1 MTYRFALVGCGQIGP
16 RHATQMAR
24 MGQLVAVCDTDWQ
37 KADNLAVKYGCVA
50 VYSLEALLKLE
61 LQIDLISICTP
72 NYLHA
77 EQSIA
82 CLNAGFHVICEK
94 PMTISSAD
102 AAKVIEVVK
111 ATGKKF
117 FVVKQNR
124 YNPPV
129 VFLKELLDRKALGR
143 VQFFQVNCFWNR
155 TASYYE
161 SDWKGKRDLDGGIL
175 FTQFSHFIDLLI
187 WFLGEGA
194 TAATSTNNWM
204 LGDKIEFED
213 TGISMLRMKS
223 LAFGTIQFTIN
234 SYAKNMEGSITLFG
248 STGTVKIGGQYLNTL
263 EHFEVEGV
271 QNPGLTSL
279 RGENDYGSYKG
290 SMSNHDKV
298 YEDVLKALDNQEH
311 NLVEGEE
318 AAKTVRMIELLYAD
332 ASQERGV

>member
-1 MTYRFALVGCGQIGP
+1 MRYRFALVGCGQIGP
-16 RHATQMAR
+16 RHAIQMAR
-24 MGQLVAVCDTDWQ
+24 LGQLVAVCDTDPQ
-37 KADNLAVKYGCVA
+37 KADHLAGIYGCLA
-50 VYSLEALLKLE
+50 VYSLQALLRLDE
-61 LQIDLISICTP
+61 RIDLISICSP

-77 EQSIA
+77 AQSIT

-102 AAKVIEVVK
+102 TIKVMEAVRT
-111 ATGKKF
+111 TGKKF

-187 WFLGEGA
+187 WFLGEAA

-213 TGISMLRMKS
+213 TGIAMIRMKN

-248 STGTVKIGGQYLNTL
+248 SKGTVKIGGQYLNTL
-263 EHFEVEGV
+263 EHFEVEGE
-271 QNPGLTSL
+271 QNPGLTSE
-279 RGENDYGSYKG
+279 RGENDYGTYKG

-298 YEDVLKALDNQEH
+298 YENVLQALDNQEF

-318 AAKTVRMIELLYAD
+318 AAKTVRMIELLYSD
-332 ASQERGV
+332 VSQERGV

>member
-1 MTYRFALVGCGQIGP
+1 MKYRFALVGCGQIGP
-16 RHATQMAR
+16 RHAAQMAR
-24 MGQLVAVCDTDWQ
+24 LGELVAVCDTDPQ
-37 KADNLAVKYGCVA
+37 KADSLALKYGCLA
-50 VYSLEALLKLE
+50 LYSLDALLE
-61 LQIDLISICTP
+61 LNEKIDLISICTP

-77 EQSIA
+77 EQSIT

-102 AAKVIEVVK
+102 AAKVNEVVR

-129 VFLKELLDRKALGR
+129 ACVKELLDRQALGS

-155 TASYYE
+155 TASYYD
-161 SDWKGKRDLDGGIL
+161 SDWKGKKALDGGIL

-187 WFLGEGA
+187 WFLGEAA
-194 TAATSTNNWM
+194 TARTSLNNWI
-204 LGDKIEFED
+204 LGEKIEFED
-213 TGISMLRMKS
+213 TGGSLVRMKS
-223 LAFGTIQFTIN
+223 FAFGTIQFTIN

-248 STGTVKIGGQYLNTL
+248 SKGTVKIGGQYLNTL
-263 EHFEVEGV
+263 EHFEVEGESKPV
-271 QNPGLTSL
+271 MNSD

-298 YEDVLKALDNQEH
+298 YENVLMALNNKEH

-318 AAKTVRMIELLYAD
+318 AAKTIRMIELLYAD
-332 ASQERGV
+332 ESQAGGV